1 MYPNYHPQS
10 SNHNNPHNQLGVHQ
24 ETFSPNFLEKL
35 NTVNRKIKQAEAE
48 KTQLQN
54 EIKMFSLKGP
64 QLDEIEHMIKLL
76 IDHFVKCTDQLPYM
90 KTNRPKQPTVKE
102 VIQLMKHLEAQD
114 LQHESF
120 TSMLQSTETTNLETE
135 AKRLLH
141 RLEHHDR
148 TADNP
153 ESSVKLLFQTNSAKV
168 SKNNSNLQN
177 SNFLDRAEP
186 DMLNN
191 LFNDEDISPEMVSSV
206 NSGFSEGQQPQPRVS
221 MRNRHDTIT
230 NNDVNQMDDD

>member
-1 MYPNYHPQS
+1 
-10 SNHNNPHNQLGVHQ
+10 
-24 ETFSPNFLEKL
+24 
-35 NTVNRKIKQAEAE
+35 
-48 KTQLQN
+48 
-54 EIKMFSLKGP
+54 
-64 QLDEIEHMIKLL
+64 MIKLL

-186 DMLNN
+186 
-191 LFNDEDISPEMVSSV
+191 EHVE
-206 NSGFSEGQQPQPRVS
+206 
-221 MRNRHDTIT
+221 
-230 NNDVNQMDDD
+230 